1 MAAADPSA
9 PEHACA
15 LLRTADGRLALQ
27 LRPAHLRHAA
37 NQLTCFGGKREA
49 GEDSPTCLRR
59 ELREE
64 TGWAPD
70 LVPADGIDLR
80 SGGRWIARFHL
91 LNLPAGVVLVPE
103 PGFVVILAPLPA
115 LPGLPLSP
123 WHRAVIAGWQAG
135 LRAVAV
141 AD

>member
-1 MAAADPSA
+1 MDA

-15 LLRTADGRLALQ
+15 ILTLPDGRLALQ

-64 TGWAPD
+64 TGWDPG
-70 LVPADGIDLR
+70 VIVADGIDLR
-80 SGGRWIARFHL
+80 SPTRWIARFHHVPL
-91 LNLPAGVVLVPE
+91 HAGVALVPE
-103 PGFVVILAPLPA
+103 PGFVVVLAPLPA

-123 WHRAVIAGWQAG
+123 WHHTVIDGWLAG
-135 LRAVAV
+135 LRVVAV
-141 AD
+141 TD